1 MSMHWRTLLVAHLVT
16 LFLLSMLLMAATTV
30 LLTYGSARVSSFTKT
45 GNGKVP
51 AVFRTRV
58 LGCATRELPSAAA
71 LAAEG
76 GDNATLTAPELAQLN
91 LTSASAA
98 TVLQCALDPETAQ
111 RWWEAHLSYL
121 GAMGAVLLVT
131 LCCNLVATA
140 YLLFTRED
148 EEEDDDGGGGDDA
161 PRQRR
166 KGGGRDK
173 RRRRRRRAS
182 SDDGSEGEGD
192 AVQLTKRGASKRDK
206 AAVEEE
212 P

>member
-1 MSMHWRTLLVAHLVT
+1 MHWRTLLVAHLVT

-51 AVFRTRV
+51 SVFRTRV
-58 LGCATRELPSAAA
+58 LGCATRDLPSAAA
-71 LAAEG
+71 LAAAG
-76 GDNATLTAPELAQLN
+76 GDNATLTSPELAQLN

-98 TVLQCALDPETAQ
+98 TVLQCALDPEAAQ

-148 EEEDDDGGGGDDA
+148 EEDEDAGGGDA

-166 KGGGRDK
+166 KGSGRDK

-182 SDDGSEGEGD
+182 SDDSSSGEGD
-192 AVQLTKRGASKRDK
+192 AVQLAQRGASKRDK
-206 AAVEEE
+206 AAAEEE